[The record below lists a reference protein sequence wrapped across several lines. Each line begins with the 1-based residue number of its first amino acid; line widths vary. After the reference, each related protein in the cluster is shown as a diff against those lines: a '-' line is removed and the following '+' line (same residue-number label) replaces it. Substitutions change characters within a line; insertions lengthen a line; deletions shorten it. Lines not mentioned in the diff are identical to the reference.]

1 MDHLHGKVLYDT
13 RGQTKE
19 FQDPGSRLTGFFFGA
34 TLKSSMFPRFTQW
47 AVVLT
52 KGDADCAALGVQTE
66 LSGSSPVRIGGTPRA
81 GMNQPLVDHVEHLY
95 EEHYDRLFRYMLRC
109 GCSESQADDYVQE
122 AFLRLFRFL
131 KQGNTIEKPKYWLLR
146 VLRNIQIDEGRLHSH
161 EAVLDDKELEAG
173 AIKAFGAA
181 PDAESES
188 ISREWNESVQKAIA
202 ALPRK
207 QYEYLLLR
215 SEGLKLREI
224 ADLHG
229 VSIQTVS
236 EAIAR
241 AVDQIWRSTH
251 E

>member
-1 MDHLHGKVLYDT
+1 M
-13 RGQTKE
+13 
-19 FQDPGSRLTGFFFGA
+19 FSA
-34 TLKSSMFPRFTQW
+34 NLKSPMPPRLHSQ
-47 AVVLT
+47 VVLLM
-52 KGDADCAALGVQTE
+52 KGGVGSVPLEGQTE
-66 LSGSSPVRIGGTPRA
+66 LGGKYLAWVGTATGSPAA
-81 GMNQPLVDHVEHLY
+81 GMNENLVEFVEGLY
-95 EEHYDRLFRYMLRC
+95 EEHRDRLFRYMLRC
-109 GCSESQADDYVQE
+109 GCSESQADDNVQE

-131 KQGNTIEKPKYWLLR
+131 KQGNTVEKPKYWLLR
-146 VLRNIQIDEGRLHSH
+146 VLRNIQVDEGRLHSR
-161 EAVLDDKELEAG
+161 EATLDEKELEAG
-173 AIKAFGAA
+173 ALRAFGSA

-188 ISREWNESVQKAIA
+188 IGREWHEAVHKAIA

-224 ADLHG
+224 AEFHS

-241 AVDQIWRSTH
+241 AVDQIWRNTH